1 MRFTFFLCLMRLF
14 WCSGTAFGDTP
25 SVHISAR
32 PTWLSVL
39 KPYNQKPSSR
49 TIERGF
55 YYALIEEQVQVEK
68 QADYNHIIRE
78 IVSETGIQN
87 ASQISVSFDPA
98 YERLNFHDITVWR
111 NGKPL
116 NRLKASAFKVLAD
129 EQDLSNFIYQG
140 SFSALCIL
148 DDIRKGDRIEYSYT
162 ITGRNPIL
170 NGKFCS
176 NMYVQWYTPI
186 AHHYTA
192 IIASSQRKLNFKT
205 FNTVPKP
212 AISEANGLKRY
223 EYEGFQV
230 PPAHDDDSQPSW
242 YNERGF
248 IQVSEFANWAGV
260 VNWAL
265 SINPPA
271 LNIKGKLGEQ
281 IAKLKK
287 DAGNNKEKYFRD
299 AVRTVQQEVRYMGI
313 EIGEY
318 SHRANNPEKVFK
330 QRYGDCKD
338 KALLLV
344 SMLKADGIDAS
355 MVLVNADMNGHVEQY
370 IPTAYAFNHA
380 VVTAN
385 VNGKQVWVDATM
397 DNQGGEGTDIYF
409 PRYGKGLVLK
419 EGSNALSTIP
429 LSKGGKVIGEDIYTV
444 KDGKSQVL
452 FSVKTTY
459 TGDEADYMRG
469 KLESSGMAET
479 EKSYLDYYAK
489 IYNKIETKDSI
500 TVKDDLKANKL
511 ITIETY
517 KVGDFFKKDS
527 TSNKLTADLFANFIY
542 NQFPSLTGRIKTPV
556 SLTHPYD
563 ASYTIKVV
571 LPGGW
576 NINEDHDSIKRDYY
590 HYESDFTAAG
600 DTLSL
605 NYKLSFLSDYV
616 PVNKLDEF
624 KADIKKL
631 NNTSLGYSFS
641 YTPQGAATP
650 SIINSV
656 LVLVALL
663 ITVAFIV
670 LGVWFYQ
677 RETPGIVF
685 AYGSTFVPVGG
696 WLILIAIGLAAT
708 ALVTGSNM
716 VTGDYFS
723 LHTWNVYHGNL
734 HELNFRSLVVVE
746 AIGNITLMVYAVFC
760 LVLLLN
766 KRDILPVCITGYFAF
781 GFVFFL
787 TDYILA
793 ANISSKLAETA
804 LSPLLRSIV
813 TAAIWIPYFKKS
825 SRVQETFIVPHP
837 PYNYSYEGPGVAEES
852 AS

>member
-1 MRFTFFLCLMRLF
+1 MRFTFFLCLVMLF
-14 WCSGTAFGDTP
+14 WCSGAAFGDAP
-25 SVHISAR
+25 SVHISAK
-32 PTWLSVL
+32 PSWPGIL

-55 YYALIEEQVQVEK
+55 YYELIEEQVQVEK
-68 QADYNHIIRE
+68 QADYNHIIRD

-98 YERLNFHDITVWR
+98 YERLDFHDITVWR
-111 NGKPL
+111 DGKPL
-116 NRLKASAFKVLAD
+116 NRLTASAFKVIAD

-170 NGKFCS
+170 NGMFCS

-192 IIASSQRKLNFKT
+192 IIASSGRKLNFKT
-205 FNTVPKP
+205 FNNVPKQT
-212 AISEANGLKRY
+212 ISEANGLKY
-223 EYEGFQV
+223 YVYEGFQV
-230 PPAHDDDSQPSW
+230 PPAHDNDSQPSW
-242 YNERGF
+242 YNERGL
-248 IQVSEFANWAGV
+248 IQVSEFANWGEVAS
-260 VNWAL
+260 WAL
-265 SINPPA
+265 SINPPSV
-271 LNIKGKLGEQ
+271 NVKGELGERVV
-281 IAKLKK
+281 KLKK
-287 DAGNNKEKYFRD
+287 DAGNDKEKYFRG
-299 AVRTVQQEVRYMGI
+299 AVRTVQEEVRYMGI

-338 KALLLV
+338 KSLLLV
-344 SMLKADGIDAS
+344 SMLKAGGIDAS
-355 MVLVNADMNGHVEQY
+355 MVLVNADMNEHVEQY

-409 PRYGKGLVLK
+409 PNYGKGLVLK
-419 EGSNALSTIP
+419 AGSDALTTISP
-429 LSKGGKVIGEDIYTV
+429 SKGGRVIGEDIYAV
-444 KDGKSQVL
+444 KDAKSPVI
-452 FSVKTTY
+452 FTVKTTY

-479 EKSYLDYYAK
+479 EKNYLDYYAK
-489 IYNKIETKDSI
+489 IYNKIEAKDSI
-500 TVKDDLKANKL
+500 IVTDDLKANKL
-511 ITIETY
+511 ITTETY
-517 KVGDFFKKDS
+517 KIGDFFKKDS

-542 NQFPSLTGRIKTPV
+542 NQFPSITGRIKTPV
-556 SLTHPYD
+556 ALTYPYD
-563 ASYTIKVV
+563 ASYAIKVV

-576 NINEDHDSIKRDYY
+576 NISEDHDAIDRDYY
-590 HYESDFTAAG
+590 RYKSDFTTAG
-600 DTLSL
+600 DTLLLKYS
-605 NYKLSFLSDYV
+605 LSFLKDNV
-616 PVNKLDEF
+616 PASKLDEF

-641 YTPQGAATP
+641 YTPRGTEKPAT
-650 SIINSV
+650 INSA
-656 LVLVALL
+656 LVLVVFL
-663 ITVAFIV
+663 ITVGLIV
-670 LGVWFYQ
+670 MGVWLYQ

-685 AYGSTFVPVGG
+685 AYGSTFVPIGG

-723 LHTWNVYHGNL
+723 LHTWNIYHGST
-734 HELNFRSLVVVE
+734 HELNFRFLLVIE
-746 AIGNITLMVYAVFC
+746 AIGNIILMLYAVFC

-766 KRDILPVCITGYFAF
+766 KRDILPNCITGYFAF
-781 GFVFFL
+781 GFIFFL
-787 TDYILA
+787 ADYILA

-813 TAAIWIPYFKKS
+813 TAAIWIPYFKRS

-837 PYNYSYEGPGVAEES
+837 PYNYSYEAPGVAEEPVS
-852 AS
+852 